1 MSNVSFGP
9 IHNAYIPDV
18 SAATGDSGGVA
29 GGFGVPAGGSGGV
42 AGGFDAPAGGSF
54 SDVLSNAVHT
64 VNSLHDN
71 AASQVTNL
79 LQGGGGDLNGVMV
92 AVEKAD
98 VAFQLMMQVRNKIVS
113 AYQEIERM
121 QF

>member
-1 MSNVSFGP
+1 MNTINLGNIPNVIAPG
-9 IHNAYIPDV
+9 
-18 SAATGDSGGVA
+18 SAGA
-29 GGFGVPAGGSGGV
+29 GLGADPGGGS
-42 AGGFDAPAGGSF
+42 SF
-54 SDVLSNAVHT
+54 TDVLKDAVNT

-79 LQGGGGDLNGVMV
+79 MQTGNADVNQVMI

-98 VAFQLMMQVRNKIVS
+98 VSFQLMMQVRNKIVS
-113 AYQEIERM
+113 AYQDIEKM